1 MASNYHAFS
10 ANTPGIPRTIMLV
23 EDNAEIAQQLVQ
35 TMKEKTRH
43 YVFLI
48 NDARKAIDIARTL
61 PPDLFLFDTQLP
73 GPDSQEWPHR
83 LHMTKGLEHIP
94 ALLINTRERR
104 QNNGIHAPTAE
115 KAYLIENVDTL
126 VHTIQ
131 ELMV

>member
-1 MASNYHAFS
+1 MASDYSAFS

-23 EDNAEIAQQLVQ
+23 EDNDEIAQQLVQ
-35 TMKEKTRH
+35 TIKEKTRH

-61 PPDLFLFDTQLP
+61 PPDLFLFDTRLP
-73 GPDSQEWPHR
+73 GADSQEWPQR

-94 ALLINTRERR
+94 ALLVNTRE
-104 QNNGIHAPTAE
+104 QGSDDMAPAQKNTYQIA
-115 KAYLIENVDTL
+115 NVDTL

-131 ELMV
+131 ELLA